1 MNGDGGIALL
11 LVLFGIPGAV
21 FPYRMARIE
30 ERMDLIGSKRA
41 WSEVEPA
48 EWKVLLTRVV
58 GVGMSFV
65 GVIILLGG

>member
-1 MNGDGGIALL
+1 MNGGIALL
-11 LVLFGIPGAV
+11 LVLLGIPGAV
-21 FPYRMARIE
+21 FPYRMARFE
-30 ERMDLIGSKRA
+30 ERMDSIGSKRA

-48 EWKVLLTRVV
+48 EWKVLFTRVV

>member
-1 MNGDGGIALL
+1 MNGGIALL
-11 LVLFGIPGAV
+11 LVLLGIPGAV
-21 FPYRMARIE
+21 FPYRMARFE
-30 ERMDLIGSKRA
+30 ERMDSIGSKRA

-65 GVIILLGG
+65 GVIILLGS